1 MKKVV
6 ILGAGRSAPFLIRR
20 LVDLG
25 PEQGW
30 ETVVADMDLAAAQD
44 RIGGASQA
52 RAMTLDATE
61 EPELAAAIKGAD
73 VVCNLLA
80 PRFQAAVARHC
91 VEEGAHM
98 VSVSYLSDETRE
110 LEGWAR
116 DQNVMLLGEMGLDPG
131 IDHMMAMDAVQEVR
145 DQKGKILAFRSF
157 GSGVPAP
164 ESMAS
169 NPLHYLITWNPWNVA
184 TAGRA
189 GAQYMVDGQIRI
201 VPHRRL
207 FLHTWPVEV
216 EGVGTLEAYPN
227 RDSLSYRDHFDLQ
240 DVRTMIRGTLRWPG
254 YCDTWSRI
262 VKLGLTNTSL
272 AIPNLAERSPREVVG
287 MFLPLPVPENRVV
300 EAATLFLELNPTGE
314 VIKNLRFLGLFDQ
327 EPSGSPGNTTADMLA
342 HLLEHRLAPEPGASD
357 MVILVHQ
364 MDVEYPDRPNLC
376 ERVTY
381 TMVETGDALGM
392 SAMAKTVGL
401 PTALAA
407 EMMLRGELQL
417 SGCLLPT
424 HDAIYKPVLAQLK
437 EEGLRFTL
445 TREPLGGCDQ
455 ANGVI

>member
-6 ILGAGRSAPFLIRR
+6 ILGAGRSAPYLIRR

-30 ETVVADMDLAAAQD
+30 DVVVADMDIDAARS
-44 RIGGASQA
+44 RIGDNAPHA
-52 RAMTLDATE
+52 RAMALDATE
-61 EPELAAAIKGAD
+61 EPELAEAIKGAD

-98 VSVSYLSDETRE
+98 VSVSYLSEETRE

-116 DQNVMLLGEMGLDPG
+116 ERGVMLLGEMGLDPG
-131 IDHMMAMDAVQEVR
+131 IDHMMAMEALEGVR
-145 DQKGKILAFRSF
+145 ADDGKILSFRSF

-164 ESMAS
+164 DSKS
-169 NPLHYLITWNPWNVA
+169 NPLQYLITWNPWNVA

-189 GAQYMVDGQIRI
+189 GAQYMLDGQIRI

-227 RDSLSYRDHFDLQ
+227 RDSLSYRDHFDLH

-254 YCDTWSRI
+254 YCETWSRI
-262 VKLGLTNTSL
+262 VKLGLTNTGLTIPDL
-272 AIPNLAERSPREVVG
+272 ADLSPREVIG
-287 MFLPLPVPENRVV
+287 MFLPLPVPADRVV
-300 EAATLFLELNPTGE
+300 EAATLFLELNPTGV

-327 EPSGSPGNTTADMLA
+327 EPCGCSGNTVAEMLA
-342 HLLEHRLAPEPGASD
+342 HLLEQRLSPKSGDND

-364 MDVEYPDRPNLC
+364 MDVEYPKNPSSC

-381 TMVETGDALGM
+381 TMVDTGDAIGM

-401 PTALAA
+401 PTSLAA

-424 HDAIYKPVLAQLK
+424 HEEIYKPVLAQLK
-437 EEGLRFTL
+437 QEGLRFTV
-445 TREPLGGCDQ
+445 TRDPLGRDQ